1 MTKQEAIRILEHFE
15 KQVFVKE
22 DNSVQLTTTG
32 NAACNIA
39 ISALKE
45 LQQYKLIG
53 TIDECQSAV
62 IPITVVMQ
70 TGYPKKLRFHP
81 ELSYVARYYFMTITI
96 LSGRIRIAA
105 RIYRSVSFLR

>member
-1 MTKQEAIRILEHFE
+1 MTEQEAIRILEHFE

-32 NAACNIA
+32 NTACNIA

-62 IPITVVMQ
+62 KKKKTQKKCIDCVFFVDQ
-70 TGYPKKLRFHP
+70 TKGARGVLNGVCEIKSLRKYGTY
-81 ELSYVARYYFMTITI
+81 SACK
-96 LSGRIRIAA
+96 
-105 RIYRSVSFLR
+105 SFKEVHDN